1 MISQWEIKQ
10 GKLMQAENLVDQD
23 MTGSRFLIGWKG
35 VASFV
40 SQSQSKVKNRQRNVR

>member
-1 MISQWEIKQ
+1 MISQWELKQ
-10 GKLMQAENLVDQD
+10 GKLMQAENQD

-40 SQSQSKVKNRQRNVR
+40 SQSQSKVKNR